1 MSTTHNDRPTKDID
15 DLDSALDELDE
26 KRDTLREQLHGLGL
40 DYVNKVDDTFD
51 GETRA
56 IYQIRDEV
64 FHREDSF
71 RFHIKLLLRIQH
83 NAEVTLRSNT
93 ENMEVNGLQQS
104 LITEKTAHQQFAV
117 FDSVLFHGISL
128 FDYLAGLIQHV
139 VTAGENRKWNWKNI
153 RTAAHHP
160 ENPFSET
167 VIAEV
172 VRDVNGFVQ
181 NFYNHRASVIHHQA
195 DLGGHVLTERLGPT
209 ADERFDLKTFAPRG
223 FIQKFDDLK
232 RIDES
237 YAITLR
243 FAALWIANRT
253 LEGAIRIV
261 EALREY
267 AEQNRQIPEGE
278 EMFQIRPPDDD

>member
-1 MSTTHNDRPTKDID
+1 MSTAHDDRPAKDVD
-15 DLDSALDELDE
+15 DLDDALDELDE
-26 KRDTLREQLHGLGL
+26 ERDTLREQLLGLGI
-40 DYVNKVDDTFD
+40 DYVNKIGSSFD
-51 GETRA
+51 GEART
-56 IYQIRDEV
+56 IYQIRDEI
-64 FHREDSF
+64 FHREGSF

-83 NAEVTLRSNT
+83 DAEVTLRSNT
-93 ENMEVNGLQQS
+93 ENLEVNGLQQS
-104 LITEKTAHQQFAV
+104 LITEKTARQQFAV

-128 FDYLAGLIQHV
+128 FDYLAGLIQYV
-139 VTAGENRKWNWKNI
+139 VTGEENRKWNWDNI
-153 RTAAHHP
+153 RKAAHHP

-181 NFYNHRASVIHHQA
+181 NFYSHRASVIHSQA

-223 FIQKFDDLK
+223 FVQKFDDLK

-237 YAITLR
+237 HAITLR

-253 LEGAIRIV
+253 LEGALRIV

-267 AEQNRQIPEGE
+267 AERNRQIPEGE
-278 EMFQIRPPDDD
+278 EMFQFRPSDDD

>member
-1 MSTTHNDRPTKDID
+1 M
-15 DLDSALDELDE
+15 
-26 KRDTLREQLHGLGL
+26 
-40 DYVNKVDDTFD
+40 
-51 GETRA
+51 
-56 IYQIRDEV
+56 
-64 FHREDSF
+64 
-71 RFHIKLLLRIQH
+71 
-83 NAEVTLRSNT
+83 
-93 ENMEVNGLQQS
+93 NGLQQS
-104 LITEKTAHQQFAV
+104 LITEKTARQQFAV

-153 RTAAHHP
+153 RWAAHDP
-160 ENPFSET
+160 DNPFSET

-181 NFYNHRASVIHHQA
+181 NFYSHRASVIHYQA

-223 FIQKFDDLK
+223 FIQQFDDLK

-253 LEGAIRIV
+253 LEGAISIV

-267 AEQNRQIPEGE
+267 AERNRQIPEGE
-278 EMFQIRPPDDD
+278 EMFQIRRSPEGVQTRTVQAFARWILALL